1 MRPESWVLSSREN
14 RATGGSPEPGHVT
27 LDDFSC
33 GQETSLALLVRHGDG
48 ASAADVIR
56 RFLKPAHDPASSTRK
71 DAHMEALAFAF
82 VPGALWLSSEV
93 SWSDRTSRTNGTGGR
108 RYAAVEPRL
117 GTWHVA
123 WSRRSPLRLGHS
135 QPGRARS

>member
-33 GQETSLALLVRHGDG
+33 GQETSLALLVRHGDC

-56 RFLKPAHDPASSTRK
+56 RFLKPAPDPAIVHSR

-82 VPGALWLSSEV
+82 VPGTLWLSSEV
-93 SWSDRTSRTNGTGGR
+93 TGLIR
-108 RYAAVEPRL
+108 RAE
-117 GTWHVA
+117 
-123 WSRRSPLRLGHS
+123 
-135 QPGRARS
+135 

>member
-56 RFLKPAHDPASSTRK
+56 RFLKPAHDPAIVHSQRRAHGSTGFRLR
-71 DAHMEALAFAF
+71 ARGALAQ
-82 VPGALWLSSEV
+82 
-93 SWSDRTSRTNGTGGR
+93 
-108 RYAAVEPRL
+108 
-117 GTWHVA
+117 
-123 WSRRSPLRLGHS
+123 LRGEL
-135 QPGRARS
+135 A